1 MIDMQGP
8 DWKYTETVQKKIRIT
23 RVNAKERHVDAVD
36 LDGGISLCMNAAE
49 KIDLGKIKKAKIYQA
64 TIKVFKAEIT
74 PELESQMVEAAM
86 DDIDRLK
93 AINAM
98 KASGFKPSRF
108 DLIALT
114 H

>member
-1 MIDMQGP
+1 MSGP
-8 DWKYTETVQKKIRIT
+8 DWKYTETIQKRIRIT

-36 LDGGISLCMNAAE
+36 VDGGMSLCMNADQ

-74 PELESQMVEAAM
+74 PELESQLIESAM
-86 DDIDRLK
+86 DDFDQLK
-93 AINAM
+93 AIRAM
-98 KASGFKPSRF
+98 KASGFKPSKF

>member
-1 MIDMQGP
+1 MQGP
-8 DWKYTETVQKKIRIT
+8 DWEYTETVQKMIRIT

-36 LDGGISLCMNAAE
+36 LDGGMSLCMNANE
-49 KIDLGKIKKAKIYQA
+49 SIDLKKIKKAKIYQA
-64 TIKVFKAEIT
+64 KIKVFKAEIT
-74 PELESQMVEAAM
+74 PELERQMIEAAM
-86 DDIDRLK
+86 DDLDQIR

-108 DLIALT
+108 DLIALS

>member
-1 MIDMQGP
+1 MQGP
-8 DWKYTETVQKKIRIT
+8 DWKYTETIQKRIRIT
-23 RVNAKERHVDAVD
+23 RVNVKERHVDAVD
-36 LDGGISLCMNAAE
+36 LDGGMSLCMNADQ
-49 KIDLGKIKKAKIYQA
+49 KVDLAKIKKAKIYQA

-74 PELESQMVEAAM
+74 PELENQLIESAM
-86 DDIDRLK
+86 DDIDQLK

-98 KASGFKPSRF
+98 KASGFKPSKF